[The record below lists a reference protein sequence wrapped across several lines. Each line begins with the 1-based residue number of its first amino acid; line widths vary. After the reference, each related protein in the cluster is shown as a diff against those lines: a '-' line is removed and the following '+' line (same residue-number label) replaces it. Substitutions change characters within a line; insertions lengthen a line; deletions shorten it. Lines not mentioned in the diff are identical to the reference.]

1 MILLIGPGAVGTI
14 LATHLAIAK
23 RLPLKLYVREKSL
36 SAMQAVTQLCVEQ
49 AGRKAPLLAPRPEL
63 TTRLDLSGVRYLFLC
78 VKYPDLDALLL
89 QLPPVPPGCTLVSTL
104 NGVAPLRLIRE
115 RLPRAQIVPMTV
127 MFNGQLLAPLHARIT
142 TRAQV
147 LTGSDDDLL
156 LNVFEGSGLSV
167 ERADGDAAVWG
178 KLLINLA
185 NAVCAI
191 TRTTFR
197 DLLTN
202 PDLRTIYVRVLDEAV
217 GLLDVAGVRY
227 QLHVPLPYPA
237 YRQFILHGGPLP
249 WWVAKIKN
257 GLREGAYPSMVA
269 DLEQGRRTEVDQL
282 NGEILRLAQHHG
294 MKAPVNAAL
303 VENVHRM
310 EHAAQPPAFLAPR
323 ELRLRLGI

>member
-14 LATHLAIAK
+14 LATHLALAR

-36 SAMQAVTQLCVEQ
+36 AAMQAVTQLCVEP
-49 AGRKAPLLAPRPEL
+49 AGKKAPLLAARPEL
-63 TTRLDLSGVRYLFLC
+63 TTKLDLRGVRYLFLC

-89 QLPPVPPGCTLVSTL
+89 QLPPVPPDCTLVSTL

-142 TRAQV
+142 TKAQV
-147 LTGSDDDLL
+147 LIGSDDEQLL
-156 LNVFEGSGLSV
+156 SCFDGSGLKA
-167 ERADGDAAVWG
+167 EHADGDAAVWG

-185 NAVCAI
+185 NAVCGI

-197 DLLTN
+197 DLLTHA
-202 PDLRTIYVRVLDEAV
+202 DLRAIYVRVLDEAV
-217 GLLDVAGVRY
+217 GLLDVAGVPY

-257 GLREGAYPSMVA
+257 GLRDGAYPSMVA
-269 DLEQGRRTEVDQL
+269 DLEQGRHTEVDQL
-282 NGEILRLAQHHG
+282 NGEILRLAHTHG
-294 MKAPVNAAL
+294 MKAPVNAGI
-303 VENVHRM
+303 VDNVHRM
-310 EHAAQPPAFLAPR
+310 ERGAQPPTFLSPK
-323 ELRLRLGI
+323 ELRLRLGL